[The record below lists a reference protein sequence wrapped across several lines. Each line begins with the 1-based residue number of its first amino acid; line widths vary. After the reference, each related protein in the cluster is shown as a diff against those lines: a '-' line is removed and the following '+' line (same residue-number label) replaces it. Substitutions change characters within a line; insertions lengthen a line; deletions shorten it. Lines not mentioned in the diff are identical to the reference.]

1 MKIPLKNW
9 RLYIMRNEILWTEI
23 YRPKKISDCILSKDN
38 KKVFQEIVNTGN
50 IPNMI
55 LSGGPG
61 CGKTT
66 VAKALC
72 NELDVDFIII
82 NASMNGN
89 IDTLRTD
96 ILNFSSTMSLESRRK
111 VVILDEAD
119 YLNANST
126 QPALRGF
133 IEEFSH
139 NTSFIFTCNYK
150 NRIIEPLHSRCT
162 VVDFRIPQ
170 SEKPQLANAFLQR
183 LKNILNTQEVKYDEK
198 VLVQLILKYFPD
210 FRRTINELQKSSMGE
225 ISINVLADN
234 NIEINELINILKQKD
249 FTTAR
254 KWVAVNIDN
263 DHTRIFR
270 TIYDNLIP
278 KLTNETIPVL
288 VLILAEYQYKAAFV
302 ADQEINMTAC
312 LAQIMGECTFK

>member
-1 MKIPLKNW
+1 
-9 RLYIMRNEILWTEI
+9 MRNEILWTEI

-38 KKVFQEIVNTGN
+38 KEVFQKIVKTGK

-72 NELDVDFIII
+72 NELDVDFIVI

-96 ILNFSSTMSLESRRK
+96 ILNFASSLSLESSRK

-133 IEEFSH
+133 IEEFSN

-162 VVDFRIPQ
+162 IVDFRIP
-170 SEKPQLANAFLQR
+170 SEEKPTLAKGFMDR
-183 LKNILNTQEVKYDEK
+183 LKTILNEQNVEFDEK
-198 VLVQLILKYFPD
+198 ILAQLILKYFPD
-210 FRRTINELQKSSMGE
+210 FRRTINELQKHSIGSLSISS
-225 ISINVLADN
+225 ISDN
-234 NIEINELINILKQKD
+234 NIEISELIKILKEKD
-249 FTTAR
+249 FTAVR
-254 KWVAVNIDN
+254 KWVALNIDN
-263 DHTRIFR
+263 DQTRIFR
-270 TIYDNLIP
+270 LIYDNLTQKLSNESIP
-278 KLTNETIPVL
+278 IL